1 MLYFFQDSA
10 QGFLWLTCELV
21 SWSSLFCQNL
31 SWSSGSCTW
40 VWNWDT
46 MCDHELREENKK
58 VRNKFPKE
66 SVKKMEFTSWLN
78 SFNLLSWWWSWC
90 SLPLSWIHES
100 PHASSSLLS
109 FYIFNLKEFMIR
121 GDTREKMVLQPKLII
136 YPSCC
141 SFLLLLLN
149 RIKVGCFCDLFCILC
164 VQNKQ
169 TV

>member
-1 MLYFFQDSA
+1 M
-10 QGFLWLTCELV
+10 

-121 GDTREKMVLQPKLII
+121 GDTRERNPLATETNHLSLLFFSSSPVKLNH
-136 YPSCC
+136 SR
-141 SFLLLLLN
+141 LLLWL
-149 RIKVGCFCDLFCILC
+149 ILYPLRA
-164 VQNKQ
+164 KQ
-169 TV
+169 ADCLEMGEVISQSSAFQSRG